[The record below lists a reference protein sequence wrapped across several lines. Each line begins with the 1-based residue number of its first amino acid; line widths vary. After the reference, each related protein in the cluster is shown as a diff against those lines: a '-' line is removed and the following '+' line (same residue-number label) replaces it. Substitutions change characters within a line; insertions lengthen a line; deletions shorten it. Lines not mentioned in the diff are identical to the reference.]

1 MTDEMRRDG
10 PSRLRGRPRPPLN
23 AYRMYLVLSA
33 GTAFLLSCIFSVNL
47 VYHATVVALE
57 PLQLVLVGTILEG
70 TVFLFEIPTGIVAD
84 LKSRRLSIVI
94 GYVLMGAGFILEGAV
109 RISREVGGMGE
120 EALAVLRTG
129 DAFGEM
135 ALIDAT
141 PRSADA
147 KAHERCRLLVVTR
160 DALEE
165 VLFLRK
171 DLAYEVLWNFVKILT
186 ARLRET
192 NDKMAFLSASGRF

>member
-1 MTDEMRRDG
+1 MLLVDLERSLLIPSESMQAAREKNSPPPDATLEALGRIRLFDG
-10 PSRLRGRPRPPLN
+10 IRPEGLAMLASIGHEETHRVGEYIFREGDPGGSL
-23 AYRMYLVLSA
+23 YL
-33 GTAFLLSCIFSVNL
+33 
-47 VYHATVVALE
+47 
-57 PLQLVLVGTILEG
+57 
-70 TVFLFEIPTGIVAD
+70 
-84 LKSRRLSIVI
+84 
-94 GYVLMGAGFILEGAV
+94 ILEGAV

>member
-1 MTDEMRRDG
+1 VRIFDFDHRLLV
-10 PSRLRGRPRPPLN
+10 PSAAMEPALEKNQQSLD
-23 AYRMYLVLSA
+23 
-33 GTAFLLSCIFSVNL
+33 
-47 VYHATVVALE
+47 ATVEALGRIRLFDGIRME
-57 PLQLVLVGTILEG
+57 GLSLLASIGREETHRVGQYIFHEG
-70 TVFLFEIPTGIVAD
+70 DPGGSLY
-84 LKSRRLSIVI
+84 L
-94 GYVLMGAGFILEGAV
+94 ILEGAV

-120 EALAVLRTG
+120 EALAVLKAG